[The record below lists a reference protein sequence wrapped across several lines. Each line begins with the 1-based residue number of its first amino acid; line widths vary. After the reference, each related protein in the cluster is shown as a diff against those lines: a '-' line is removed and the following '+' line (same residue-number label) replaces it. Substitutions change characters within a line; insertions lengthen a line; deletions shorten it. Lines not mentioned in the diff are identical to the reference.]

1 MRPAAWLVPIAE
13 RPMVRWSVPR
23 RVLLCAPVSLLCAL
37 FPLLAACGS
46 SIRSAAASAN
56 PGSTAAAQTPAPAPE
71 AAPPQIPVED
81 PVVALIAL
89 SDQHFNAGQQNLELG
104 HVEAARQEFN
114 KALNV
119 FLESPYNGRTEPRI
133 QEHFDRV
140 VDRISAFEVNAP
152 AGGEGLTEQR
162 YDPASIDELLAVS
175 DTLTQP
181 PPTPELRGTV
191 ASDLQTVSHD
201 IPIPQNQKVLSY
213 IQLFQGRLHD
223 FIQEG
228 MTRGAK
234 YLPMIQSVFRAEG
247 LPLDLAYV
255 PLIESAFKPTALS
268 RSNAKGVW
276 QFMRET
282 GVENGLRQ
290 DWYIDERSDPEK
302 ATAAAAKYLSALA
315 GMFDGDWHLVLA
327 SYNGGPGRVQRA
339 MKRGNLTDFWKL
351 SAKAALLPRET
362 REYVPMILAAIVI
375 ARSPAEYGFEFGLEP
390 APSYDTVTLPRPV
403 DLARIA
409 EWTATTIDAIQALNP
424 ELRRWTT
431 PVKDPAYPLKVPV
444 GSAQAVS
451 ARLEESSEAELASLK
466 YYTVKR
472 GDTIATIAWKLG
484 VTRTD
489 LAEANYLKTTSRIS
503 IGQQLMVPHQ
513 VAASPA
519 ARTDRAVSVADSQP
533 LASDAVVA
541 AAGWSQSPD
550 LVKTFYLVK
559 KGDTLAG
566 IARTFRTTVASLQ
579 TWNGIAGTQ
588 IRAGERLT
596 IYTARATRAN

>member
-1 MRPAAWLVPIAE
+1 
-13 RPMVRWSVPR
+13 MVRRSVPR
-23 RVLLCAPVSLLCAL
+23 RVLLCALFPLLCAL
-37 FPLLAACGS
+37 LLFVAACGS
-46 SIRSAAASAN
+46 SIRNAAANPASSAAAQ
-56 PGSTAAAQTPAPAPE
+56 GTEPAPLL
-71 AAPPQIPVED
+71 QTPVED
-81 PVVALIAL
+81 PVIALIAL
-89 SDQHFNAGQQNLELG
+89 SDQHFRAGQKNLELG
-104 HVEAARQEFN
+104 HVEAARQEFD

-119 FLESPYNGRTEPRI
+119 FLESPYDGRTEPRI
-133 QEHFDRV
+133 REHFDRV

-152 AGGEGLTEQR
+152 AGGEGLTEKR

-181 PPTPELRGTV
+181 PPTPELKDRV
-191 ASDLQTVSHD
+191 ESDLQTVSHD

-234 YLPMIQSVFRAEG
+234 YLPMIQGVFRAEG

-255 PLIESAFKPTALS
+255 PLIESAFKPSALS

-276 QFMRET
+276 QFMRDT

-302 ATAAAAKYLSALA
+302 ATAAAARYLSTLA
-315 GMFDGDWHLVLA
+315 SMFDGDWHLVLA

-403 DLARIA
+403 ELARIA
-409 EWTATTIDAIQALNP
+409 EWTETTIDAIQALNP

-431 PVKDPAYPLKVPV
+431 PVKDRAYTLKVPA
-444 GSAQAVS
+444 GSAEVVS
-451 ARLEESSEAELASLK
+451 ARLEESASSDPLASLK

-472 GDTIATIAWKLG
+472 GETIATIARKLG
-484 VTRTD
+484 VARAD
-489 LAEANYLKTTSRIS
+489 LAEANYLKITAHLS
-503 IGQQLMVPHQ
+503 IGQQLLVPREATA
-513 VAASPA
+513 VLAV
-519 ARTDRAVSVADSQP
+519 RTDPVAPVDSSRST
-533 LASDAVVA
+533 ANDAVVA
-541 AAGWSQSPD
+541 TAEWTPSSD
-550 LVKTFYLVK
+550 LVKTFYQVK
-559 KGDTLAG
+559 QGDTLAS

-579 TWNGIAGTQ
+579 VWNRIPGTQ

-596 IYTARATRAN
+596 IYTVRAN

>member
-1 MRPAAWLVPIAE
+1 MIQR
-13 RPMVRWSVPR
+13 SVPR
-23 RVLLCAPVSLLCAL
+23 RVLLCASASLICSL
-37 FPLLAACGS
+37 FPLIAACGS
-46 SIRSAAASAN
+46 SIRNAASAS
-56 PGSTAAAQTPAPAPE
+56 PAAAAQSPAQAAEPAPL
-71 AAPPQIPVED
+71 PQTPVED
-81 PVVALIAL
+81 PVIALIAL
-89 SDQHFNAGQQNLELG
+89 SDQHFKAGQKNLELG
-104 HVEAARQEFN
+104 QVEAARQEFD

-119 FLESPYNGRTEPRI
+119 FLESPYDGRTEPRI
-133 QEHFDRV
+133 REHFDRV
-140 VDRISAFEVNAP
+140 VDRISAFEVNTP
-152 AGGEGLTEQR
+152 SEGEGLLDRDRR

-175 DTLTQP
+175 DTLAQP
-181 PPTPELRGTV
+181 PPTPELKGMV
-191 ASDLQTVSHD
+191 ESDLLTVSHD

-234 YLPMIQSVFRAEG
+234 YLPMIQGVFRAEG

-255 PLIESAFKPTALS
+255 PLIESAFKPGALS

-276 QFMRET
+276 QFMRDT

-302 ATAAAAKYLSALA
+302 ATAAAAKYLSMLA
-315 GMFDGDWHLVLA
+315 SMFDGDWHLVLA

-390 APSYDTVTLPRPV
+390 APSYDTVTLARPV

-409 EWTATTIDAIQALNP
+409 EWTETTIDAIQALNP

-431 PVKDPAYPLKVPV
+431 PVKDRAYTLKVPA
-444 GSAQAVS
+444 GSAEVVS
-451 ARLEESSEAELASLK
+451 ARLEESSGAADLASLK

-472 GDTIATIAWKLG
+472 GETIATIARKLG
-484 VTRTD
+484 VARAD
-489 LAEANYLKTTSRIS
+489 LAEANYLKTAARLS
-503 IGQQLMVPHQ
+503 IGQQLMVPHE
-513 VAASPA
+513 ATALPA
-519 ARTDRAVSVADSQP
+519 ARTDPAAPVANSRP
-533 LASDAVVA
+533 IANDAVVA
-541 AAGWSQSPD
+541 TVEWAPPSD
-550 LVKTFYLVK
+550 LVKTLYQVK
-559 KGDTLAG
+559 KGDTLAA

-579 TWNGIAGTQ
+579 TWNRIAGTQ

-596 IYTARATRAN
+596 IYTARTARAN

>member
-1 MRPAAWLVPIAE
+1 
-13 RPMVRWSVPR
+13 MVRRSVPR
-23 RVLLCAPVSLLCAL
+23 RVLLCALFPLLCAL
-37 FPLLAACGS
+37 FPFVAACGS
-46 SIRSAAASAN
+46 SIRNAALPAN
-56 PGSTAAAQTPAPAPE
+56 PTSAAAAQTPAQAPE
-71 AAPPQIPVED
+71 AAPLPPTPVED
-81 PVVALIAL
+81 PVIALIAL
-89 SDQHFNAGQQNLELG
+89 SDQHFRAGQKNLELG
-104 HVEAARQEFN
+104 HVEAARQEFD

-119 FLESPYNGRTEPRI
+119 FLESPYDGRTEPRI
-133 QEHFDRV
+133 REHFDRV

-152 AGGEGLTEQR
+152 ADGEGLTEKR
-162 YDPASIDELLAVS
+162 YDPASIEELLAVS

-181 PPTPELRGTV
+181 PPTPELKGTV
-191 ASDLQTVSHD
+191 ESDLQTVSHD

-234 YLPMIQSVFRAEG
+234 YLPMIQNVFRAEG

-255 PLIESAFKPTALS
+255 PLIESAFKPRALS

-276 QFMRET
+276 QFMRDT

-302 ATAAAAKYLSALA
+302 ATAAAAKYLSMLA
-315 GMFDGDWHLVLA
+315 SMFDGDWHLVLA

-375 ARSPAEYGFEFGLEP
+375 ARSPAEYGFEFELEP

-403 DLARIA
+403 DLARVA
-409 EWTATTIDAIQALNP
+409 EWTETTIDAIQALNP

-431 PVKDPAYPLKVPV
+431 PVKDRAYTLKVPS
-444 GSAQAVS
+444 GSGEVVS
-451 ARLEESSEAELASLK
+451 ARLEELSNVDLASLK

-472 GDTIATIAWKLG
+472 GETIAMIARKLG
-484 VTRTD
+484 VARAD
-489 LAEANYLKTTSRIS
+489 LAEANYLKTTARLS
-503 IGQQLMVPHQ
+503 IGQQLLMPREGT
-513 VAASPA
+513 ALPA
-519 ARTDRAVSVADSQP
+519 AQTDPVASVAGSRP
-533 LASDAVVA
+533 TANDAVVA
-541 AAGWSQSPD
+541 AVEWTPSSD
-550 LVKTFYLVK
+550 LVKTFYQVK
-559 KGDTLAG
+559 RGDTLAA
-566 IARTFRTTVASLQ
+566 IARMFRTSVTSLQ

-596 IYTARATRAN
+596 IYTVRAN